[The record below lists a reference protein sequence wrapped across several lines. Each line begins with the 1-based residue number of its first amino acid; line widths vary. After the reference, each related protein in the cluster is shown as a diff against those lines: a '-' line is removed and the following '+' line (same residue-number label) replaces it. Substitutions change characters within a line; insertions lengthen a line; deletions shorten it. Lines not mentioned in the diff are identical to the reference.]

1 MSTSQIESSSGYDER
16 PFAVVVTERKHE
28 LGLSYSVLS
37 ARTKAMD
44 RDGRGLSPAYLVRLF
59 NGYEDPVARAICLI
73 AGALGFEPEDFVEYH
88 LHLARAILDERVDR
102 DRAVQSLKLL
112 SDENREQMRTM
123 GGPRQAG
130 RARHAVAR

>member
-73 AGALGFEPEDFVEYH
+73 AGALESSPRTSSSTTCTS
-88 LHLARAILDERVDR
+88 LERSSTNTSIVT
-102 DRAVQSLKLL
+102 VPF
-112 SDENREQMRTM
+112 NR
-123 GGPRQAG
+123 
-130 RARHAVAR
+130 